1 LCEVQGHGA
10 RPANRLE
17 ELVLLQSNQPRRL
30 WQQDKN
36 TSKGTYKA
44 EEAHFLSSASTTFD
58 QPVAS
63 IQPSEAH
70 FHQFLLIEPYFI
82 GI

>member
-1 LCEVQGHGA
+1 VVQGRGA
-10 RPANRLE
+10 RPANRLK
-17 ELVLLQSNQPRRL
+17 ELVLLKSNQPRRL

-36 TSKGTYKA
+36 SSKGTYKA
-44 EEAHFLSSASTTFD
+44 EEAHFLSSASATFD
-58 QPVAS
+58 QSVAS
-63 IQPSEAH
+63 TQPSEAH